1 MNGKIAII
9 SLYESIDDYDVNIG
23 KGGWERDSC
32 LVEDLETL
40 LVVDLAETL
49 LAKDR
54 TLPARD
60 LD

>member
-9 SLYESIDDYDVNIG
+9 SLYESIDDYVNSG
-23 KGGWERDSC
+23 KGAWERDSC

-40 LVVDLAETL
+40 LAMVLAETL
-49 LAKDR
+49 LARDR

-60 LD
+60 LE

>member
-9 SLYESIDDYDVNIG
+9 PLYECFDNYVNIG

-40 LVVDLAETL
+40 LAMDLAETL
-49 LAKDR
+49 LARDR

-60 LD
+60 LE

>member
-1 MNGKIAII
+1 MNGKID
-9 SLYESIDDYDVNIG
+9 ESFDDYVNIG

-40 LVVDLAETL
+40 LAMDLAETL
-49 LAKDR
+49 LARDR

-60 LD
+60 LE